1 MRPPVKLGQTR
12 LATPLGELTLT
23 ASATALTGVY
33 FPTSRHGAPPGEDRT
48 TSDPSPILARAR
60 EQLEEYFAGT
70 RSTFDL
76 PLEAKGTSFEQRV
89 WDALR
94 RIPYGTT
101 TSYGELARRLGD
113 PKASRAV
120 GIANARNPI
129 PIIIPCHRVIGANG
143 DLTGYGGGLD
153 RKLWLLKREGCYLA
167 L

>member
-1 MRPPVKLGQTR
+1 MKPVVRVALTR

-33 FPTSRHGAPPGEDRT
+33 FPTSRHGPPPGADRT
-48 TSDPSPILARAR
+48 TSDPSPVLERTR

-70 RSTFDL
+70 RSAFDL
-76 PLEAKGTSFEQRV
+76 PLEATGTPFEERV

-153 RKLWLLKREGCYLA
+153 RKLWLLKHEGCYLA